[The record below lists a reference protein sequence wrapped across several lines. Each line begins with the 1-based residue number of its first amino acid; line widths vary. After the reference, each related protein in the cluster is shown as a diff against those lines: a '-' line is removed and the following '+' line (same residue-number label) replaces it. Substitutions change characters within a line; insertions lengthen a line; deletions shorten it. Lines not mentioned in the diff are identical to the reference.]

1 MMDDK
6 ILSKIIKFRNDRN
19 WKQFHTVKDLCL
31 GIGIEVSELQELFL
45 WKNDREINNM
55 IKEDS
60 EEIGDEI
67 ADIYIFLSYLAHDL
81 NIDLRQAVLNK
92 LEKNE
97 NKYPVS
103 KSKNSKL
110 KYNQL

>member
-1 MMDDK
+1 MDDK
-6 ILSKIIKFRNDRN
+6 LLSKIIKFRNDRN
-19 WKQFHTVKDLCL
+19 WKQFHSVKDLCL

-55 IKEDS
+55 IEENS

-67 ADIYIFLSYLAHDL
+67 ADIYIFLSYLSHDL
-81 NIDLRQAVLNK
+81 KIDLREAVLNK

-97 NKYPVS
+97 KKYPVI
-103 KSKNSKL
+103 KSKNSNL
-110 KYNQL
+110 KYNKL

>member
-1 MMDDK
+1 MDDK
-6 ILSKIIKFRNDRN
+6 LLNKIIKFRNDRN

-55 IKEDS
+55 IEENS

-67 ADIYIFLSYLAHDL
+67 ADIYIFLSYLSHDL
-81 NIDLRQAVLNK
+81 NIDLREAVLNK

-97 NKYPVS
+97 KKYPVI
-103 KSKNSKL
+103 KSKNSNL
-110 KYNQL
+110 KYNKL